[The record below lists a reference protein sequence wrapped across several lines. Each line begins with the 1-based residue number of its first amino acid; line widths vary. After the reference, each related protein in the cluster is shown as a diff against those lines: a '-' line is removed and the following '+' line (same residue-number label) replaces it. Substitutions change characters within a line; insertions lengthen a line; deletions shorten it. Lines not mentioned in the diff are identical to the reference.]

1 MVFEGGKD
9 EEKSGGEEKA
19 GVSWVE
25 GKGDGRGRRMT
36 FEQRED
42 RQQRRRRRIIGCGSG
57 GG

>member
-9 EEKSGGEEKA
+9 EEKSGGEEEA
-19 GVSWVE
+19 GVSRVE
-25 GKGDGRGRRMT
+25 GKGDGRERRMT

-42 RQQRRRRRIIGCGSG
+42 RQQRRRRIIGCGSG